1 MAAQAEHY
9 RSEMAAM
16 YGKLAGIESTID
28 AVAKASHEARLQQG
42 LHTACDN
49 LFKALVLAN
58 ECLEADK
65 QHNFKKEIASVME
78 VAGHDE
84 MVSQLLQSIPEEAIN
99 TGVYSEEVL
108 KERFYRVK
116 RICSRV
122 SLVPLESAGLGTY
135 AISYLRS
142 LLTFNTKTVPLNLDP
157 SELDTIGLLQVASA
171 HLAAG
176 DLEMT
181 ARMMNQLQGEAR
193 RVASDWINDVRVYL
207 QTKQAIT
214 TLVDYTAAAGISL
227 LK

>member
-1 MAAQAEHY
+1 MAAQAELY
-9 RSEMAAM
+9 QTEMAAM
-16 YGKLAGIESTID
+16 YGKLAGIQSTID
-28 AVAKASHEARLQQG
+28 AVAKVSHEARLQQG
-42 LHTACDN
+42 LHTACEN

-58 ECLEADK
+58 ECLEFDK
-65 QHNFKKEIASVME
+65 QHNLKKEIAGVME

-84 MVSQLLQSIPEEAIN
+84 MVSQLLESIPEEATSKGI
-99 TGVYSEEVL
+99 YSEEVL

-116 RICSRV
+116 RTCSRV
-122 SLVPLESAGLGTY
+122 SLVPLEGAGLGTY

-142 LLTFNTKTVPLNLDP
+142 LLTFSIKTVPLNCDP
-157 SELDTIGLLQVASA
+157 SKLDTMGLLQVASA

-181 ARMMNQLQGEAR
+181 ARVMNQLQGEAG
-193 RVASDWINDVRVYL
+193 RVASDWTHDVLVYL

-214 TLVDYTAAAGISL
+214 TLVDYTAAVGISL

>member
-9 RSEMAAM
+9 QLEMAAM

-28 AVAKASHEARLQQG
+28 TVAKASHEARLQQG

-49 LFKALVLAN
+49 LFKALILAN
-58 ECLEADK
+58 QCLDKDK
-65 QHNFKKEIASVME
+65 QHSFRKEIAGVME

-99 TGVYSEEVL
+99 GGVYSEEVL
-108 KERFYRVK
+108 KERFYHVK
-116 RICSRV
+116 RVCSQV
-122 SLVPLESAGLGTY
+122 SLVPLEGAGLGTY

-142 LLTFNTKTVPLNLDP
+142 LFMFKTVPLNTDP
-157 SELDTIGLLQVASA
+157 SELDTMGLLQVAGA
-171 HLAAG
+171 QLAAG

-181 ARMMNQLQGEAR
+181 VRMMSQLQGEAG
-193 RVASDWINDVRVYL
+193 RVAKDWINDVQLYL

-214 TLVDYTAAAGISL
+214 TLADYIAAAGISL